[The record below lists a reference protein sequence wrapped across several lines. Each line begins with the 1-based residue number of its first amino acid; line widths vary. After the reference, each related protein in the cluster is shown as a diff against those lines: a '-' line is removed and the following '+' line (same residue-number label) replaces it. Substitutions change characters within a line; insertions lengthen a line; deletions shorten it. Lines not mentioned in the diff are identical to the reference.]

1 MLPAKSFRE
10 NITMTEKEKML
21 AGELYIA
28 EEAELAAEHDRAIEL
43 CDRLDCGGISE
54 EERDAITRQL
64 LGKCGKNTVLG
75 RGFRCDYGYN
85 IEAGE
90 NFYVNFNVV
99 ILDVCKVK
107 IGDNCLIAPQAGI
120 YTAAHPL
127 DAAVRRSG
135 LEYGRPVTIGN
146 DVWIGGGARILPGVT
161 LGDNVVVGAGAVVT
175 KSFPSDVVIAGNP
188 ARVIKKL

>member
-28 EEAELAAEHDRAIEL
+28 EEAELAAEHARAIEL

-175 KSFPSDVVIAGNP
+175 KSFPSSVVIAGNP

>member
-1 MLPAKSFRE
+1 MPAKSFRE

-28 EEAELAAEHDRAIEL
+28 EEAELAAEHARAIEL

-54 EERDAITRQL
+54 EERDALTRQL

-90 NFYVNFNVV
+90 NFYVNYNVV

>member
-28 EEAELAAEHDRAIEL
+28 EEAELAAEHARAIEL